1 MLTAIIV
8 AACSSQRMGFDKL
21 LSPIAGRTVI
31 GHTLAAFQNCEAVS
45 GMIVVARANRLHD
58 FQMLLDGRFGKL
70 RELVPGGERRQDSV
84 ARGLAALPE
93 ETRFVAVHDAARPL
107 TTCDLIERVFREAET
122 HGAAAAAAPVSDT
135 LKRAT
140 ADHVVSGG
148 VEREGMFA
156 MQTPQIFARDLLRE
170 AYAAVEAANVNITDE
185 VSALEHLGRKVVLV
199 PNTEPNFKVTFP
211 DDLRLAEQV
220 LAARAQR

>member
-8 AACSSQRMGFDKL
+8 AAGSSQRMGFDKL

-31 GHTLAAFQNCEAVS
+31 GHTLASFQNCEAVS
-45 GMIVVARANRLHD
+45 AMIVVARPDRLHD
-58 FQMLLDGRFGKL
+58 FEILLDGRFSKL

-84 ARGLAALPE
+84 ARGLDQLPD

-107 TTCDLIERVFREAET
+107 VTCDLIDRVFREAET
-122 HGAAAAAAPVSDT
+122 HAAAAAAAPVSDT

-156 MQTPQIFARDLLRE
+156 MQTPQIFARDLLLE
-170 AYAAVEAANVNITDE
+170 AYAAVEAADMNITDE
-185 VSALEHLGRKVVLV
+185 VSAVEHLGRKVVLV

-211 DDLRLAEQV
+211 DDLTLAEQV
-220 LAARAQR
+220 LTARARR

>member
-8 AACSSQRMGFDKL
+8 AAGSSQRMGFDKL

-31 GHTLAAFQNCEAVS
+31 GHTLAAFQNCDLVES
-45 GMIVVARANRLHD
+45 MIVVARAHRLHD
-58 FQMLLDGRFGKL
+58 FQMLLDGRFSKL
-70 RELVPGGERRQDSV
+70 RDFAAGGERRQDSV
-84 ARGLAALPE
+84 ASGLAKLPG

-107 TTCDLIERVFREAET
+107 VSCDVIERVFREAEV

-140 ADHVVSGG
+140 PDHVVSGG

-156 MQTPQIFARDLLRE
+156 MQTPQIFARDLLVE
-170 AYAAVEAANVNITDE
+170 AYAAVEQAKLNITDE

-211 DDLRLAEQV
+211 DDLRLAEQI

>member
-8 AACSSQRMGFDKL
+8 AGGSSQRMGFDKL
-21 LSPIAGRTVI
+21 LAPIAGRTVI
-31 GHTLAAFQNCEAVS
+31 GHTLASFQNCETVS
-45 GMIVVARANRLHD
+45 TMIVVARATRLRD
-58 FQMLLDGRFGKL
+58 FQTLLDGRFSKL
-70 RELVPGGERRQDSV
+70 RELIAGGERRQDSV
-84 ARGLAALPE
+84 ACGLGQLPE
-93 ETRFVAVHDAARPL
+93 GTRFVAVHDAARPL
-107 TTCDLIERVFREAET
+107 ITRELIERVFREAET

-140 ADHVVSGG
+140 PDHVVSGG

-156 MQTPQIFARDLLRE
+156 MQTPQIFARDLLVE
-170 AYAAVEAANVNITDE
+170 AYAAVEQAKLNITDE
-185 VSALEHLGRKVVLV
+185 VSALDYIGRKVVLV

-211 DDLRLAEQV
+211 EDLRLAEQV

>member
-8 AACSSQRMGFDKL
+8 AAGSSQRMGFDKL

-31 GHTLAAFQNCEAVS
+31 GHTLAAFQNCEVVS
-45 GMIVVARANRLHD
+45 AMIVVTRANRLHD
-58 FQMLLDGRFGKL
+58 FEILLDGRFGKL

-84 ARGLAALPE
+84 ACGLARLLD

-107 TTCDLIERVFREAET
+107 VTCDLIERVFHEAEA

-135 LKRAT
+135 LKRAA

-156 MQTPQIFARDLLRE
+156 MQTPQIFARDLLLE
-170 AYAAVEAANVNITDE
+170 AYGAVEAARMNITDE
-185 VSALEHLGRKVVLV
+185 VSAVEHLGRKVVLV

-211 DDLRLAEQV
+211 DDLSLAEQV
-220 LAARAQR
+220 LAARARR

>member
-1 MLTAIIV
+1 
-8 AACSSQRMGFDKL
+8 
-21 LSPIAGRTVI
+21 
-31 GHTLAAFQNCEAVS
+31 
-45 GMIVVARANRLHD
+45 
-58 FQMLLDGRFGKL
+58 
-70 RELVPGGERRQDSV
+70 
-84 ARGLAALPE
+84 
-93 ETRFVAVHDAARPL
+93 VHDAARPL
-107 TTCDLIERVFREAET
+107 VSCDVIERVFREAEV

-140 ADHVVSGG
+140 PDHVVSGG

-156 MQTPQIFARDLLRE
+156 MQTPQIFARDLLVE
-170 AYAAVEAANVNITDE
+170 AYAAVEQAKLNITDE

-211 DDLRLAEQV
+211 DDLRLAEQI

>member
-8 AACSSQRMGFDKL
+8 AGGSSQRMGFNKL
-21 LSPIAGRTVI
+21 LAPVAGRTVI
-31 GHTLAAFQNCEAVS
+31 GNTLAAFQNCAAVDV
-45 GMIVVARANRLHD
+45 MIVVARADRLHD
-58 FQMLLDGRFGKL
+58 FEMLLDGRFSKL

-84 ARGLAALPE
+84 ACGLQKLPN
-93 ETRFVAVHDAARPL
+93 ETSFIAVHDAARPL
-107 TTCDLIERVFREAET
+107 VTCELIERVFREAQE

-140 ADHVVSGG
+140 ADHVVSAG

-156 MQTPQIFARDLLRE
+156 MQTPQIFARDLLIE
-170 AYAAVEAANVNITDE
+170 AYDAVADAKLDITDE
-185 VSALEHLGRKVVLV
+185 VSAVEHLGRKVVVV

-211 DDLRLAEQV
+211 EDLVLAEQV

>member
-8 AACSSQRMGFDKL
+8 AAGSSQRMGFDKL
-21 LSPIAGRTVI
+21 LSAIAGRTVI
-31 GHTLAAFQNCEAVS
+31 AHTLAAFQNCEAIS
-45 GMIVVARANRLHD
+45 SIIVVVRPDRLHD
-58 FQMLLDGRFGKL
+58 FEMLLDGRFSKL
-70 RELVPGGERRQDSV
+70 RDLVPGGERREDSV
-84 ARGLAALPE
+84 VHGLAALSD

-107 TTCDLIERVFREAET
+107 VTCDLIERVFGEAEA

-156 MQTPQIFARDLLRE
+156 MQTPQIFARDLLVE
-170 AYAAVEAANVNITDE
+170 AYAAVEQAKLNITDE

-211 DDLRLAEQV
+211 DDLRLAEQI